1 VSACALCGKKKGRR
15 ACPAV
20 GGGICSSCCGTK
32 RRVEIRC
39 PEDCRYLEGAHGAEW
54 SGRETE
60 RRRDARRLLPVLQPL
75 EEGQTELFF
84 LVLQGVAA
92 IHRRRPDT
100 TDALLLQAVTS
111 ARRSLE
117 TRTRGVL
124 YEHPPED
131 LRAVPLVAEVRGLFE
146 AKDETGAVRAPRDE
160 DIVAVLSAL
169 EKALVASARE
179 DPGQRTLLDTIA
191 RMVGVPATPSAPERR
206 LILEP

>member
-1 VSACALCGKKKGRR
+1 VGSA
-15 ACPAV
+15 
-20 GGGICSSCCGTK
+20 ICSSCCGTK

-60 RRRDARRLLPVLQPL
+60 RRRDARRFLPVLQPL
-75 EEGQTELFF
+75 EEGQAELFF
-84 LVLQGVAA
+84 VVLQGVAA
-92 IHRRRPDT
+92 IQRRRPDT

-146 AKDETGAVRAPRDE
+146 AKDETGAVRAPRDG

-179 DPGQRTLLDTIA
+179 DPGPRTLLETIA
-191 RMVGVPATPSAPERR
+191 RMVGAPAAPAASERR